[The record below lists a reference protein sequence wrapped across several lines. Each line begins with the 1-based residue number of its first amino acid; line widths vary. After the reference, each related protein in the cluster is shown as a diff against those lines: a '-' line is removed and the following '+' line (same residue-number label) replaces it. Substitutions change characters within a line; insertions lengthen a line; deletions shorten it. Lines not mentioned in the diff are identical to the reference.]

1 LENINGPEQLLE
13 LKMTKKNILNILI
26 AHFNNNK
33 WPLGV
38 NETKL
43 NDRSSI
49 SKDLN
54 RSGWYIVEIER
65 HRSGLTASYR
75 KGQPMA
81 AYETYWLRYAV
92 HQKTKK
98 VEELPEKSDETT
110 IDDVGSLIE
119 EALPDMVDVSIKLIE
134 NGKYLIRDEI
144 NKYESIIS
152 TYEEAEEFALKMATE
167 LADDYLMMIEEST
180 DISEDQLN
188 QLKSECPEYFK
199 VKIINEVDR
208 LWADREVEDDEV

>member
-1 LENINGPEQLLE
+1 
-13 LKMTKKNILNILI
+13 MTTKNILNILI
-26 AHFNNNK
+26 AHFNNNR

-43 NDRSSI
+43 NVRSSI
-49 SKDLN
+49 SKDPN

-81 AYETYWLRYAV
+81 AFETYWMRYAV

-98 VEELPEKSDETT
+98 VEELPEKSGETT
-110 IDDVGSLIE
+110 IDDVEDLID
-119 EALPDMVDVSIKLIE
+119 EALLEMVDVSIKLIE
-134 NGKYLIRDEI
+134 NGKYLICDEI

-152 TYEEAEEFALKMATE
+152 TYEEAEEFAVKMATE
-167 LADDYLMMIEEST
+167 LADDYLMNIEEST

-188 QLKSECPEYFK
+188 QLKSECPEYMK
-199 VKIINEVDR
+199 LRIISIVKH
-208 LWADREVEDDEV
+208 LWEDREVGDDEV